1 MGLQEKK
8 TAKAIEDQYL
18 GDYQKEINEVTGKE
32 LHVNINWDTFEL
44 DFMKFIPSV
53 CLQRLTDAFKE
64 VCADDMGKEAIQ
76 ESINSVEVYCIPNEG
91 AEAKKELKIE
101 DGVFS
106 LTACWGGHHSG
117 YFSDLVIREFL
128 ENNL

>member
-18 GDYQKEINEVTGKE
+18 ADYQKEINEIVGKE
-32 LHVNINWDTFEL
+32 VPVTINWDTFEL
-44 DFMKFIPSV
+44 DFMKFVPSV

-64 VCADDMGKEAIQ
+64 VCADDMGKEAVQ
-76 ESINSVEVYCIPNEG
+76 ETINSVAVYCIPNEG
-91 AEAKKELKIE
+91 AEEKKELKIA

-117 YFSDLVIREFL
+117 YFPDIAIKEYL

>member
-1 MGLQEKK
+1 MGLQEKRA
-8 TAKAIEDQYL
+8 AKAIEEQYV
-18 GDYQKEINEVTGKE
+18 GDYQTEINEIVGKE
-32 LHVNINWDTFEL
+32 LPININWDTFEM
-44 DFMKFIPSV
+44 DYIKFVPSV
-53 CLQRLTDAFKE
+53 CLQRVTDAFKE
-64 VCADDMGKEAIQ
+64 VCTDDLGKEAIA
-76 ESINSVEVYCIPNEG
+76 ESINSIEVFCIANDG
-91 AEAKKELKIE
+91 AEDKKELKIA

>member
-8 TAKAIEDQYL
+8 AAKAIEDQYL
-18 GDYQKEINEVTGKE
+18 GDYQKEINQTVGKE
-32 LHVNINWDTFEL
+32 LPVNINWDTFEL
-44 DFMKFIPSV
+44 DFIKFVPSV
-53 CLQRLTDAFKE
+53 CLQRLTDALKE
-64 VCADDMGKEAIQ
+64 VCEDDMGKEAIQ
-76 ESINSVEVYCIPNEG
+76 ESISSIEVYCIPNEG
-91 AEAKKELKIE
+91 AEDKKELKIE
-101 DGVFS
+101 DEVFS

>member
-1 MGLQEKK
+1 MVLQEKK